1 MAESTPAAPTTGK
14 KGVTLSGIQAGR
26 TAVCT
31 VGREGKGLHYRGYDI
46 HDLAT
51 KSTYL
56 EVAHLLLYGELPNRQ
71 QLEAM
76 RGRIITDRAFPEPL
90 QRTLETLPSSAHPMD
105 VLRTACSFIGCV
117 EPETNPP
124 QQQHRIA
131 ERLMACFPSVLMYWH
146 QFHRAGVRIDTRSD
160 ETTIAGHILAL
171 LHRKPP
177 SELHRK
183 ALDVTLVLYAEHEFN
198 ASTFAARQITSTASD
213 FYSAITGAIG
223 ALRGALHGGANEGA
237 MELIDRFNTP
247 DEAERGIIDA
257 LARKEKLLGFG
268 HPVYTVVDPRS
279 DIVKAQAKLLCDAG
293 GQQNLFNVAER
304 IERTMMREK
313 KLFPNLDFY
322 AAVAYRMMGIPT
334 AMFTPLFVMSRTAG
348 WAAHVIEQR
357 AENKII
363 RPAAEYVGP
372 EPRPYVPLEQRG

>member
-1 MAESTPAAPTTGK
+1 MAEGK
-14 KGVTLSGIQAGR
+14 KSVALSGVSAGR
-26 TAVCT
+26 TAICT

-46 HDLAT
+46 RDLAE
-51 KSTYL
+51 KSNYND
-56 EVAHLLLYGELPNRQ
+56 VAYLLLYGELPDRAQ
-71 QLEAM
+71 SESF
-76 RGRIITDRAFPEPL
+76 RSRIIADRAFPVPL
-90 QRTLETLPSSAHPMD
+90 QRTLETLPAATHPMD
-105 VLRTACSFIGCV
+105 VMRTAASFIGCV

-131 ERLMACFPSVLMYWH
+131 ERLLAAFPSALMYWY
-146 QFHRAGVRIDTRSD
+146 QFHRGVGGGVRIDTRSD
-160 ETTIAGHILAL
+160 EPTIAGHFLQL

-177 SELHRK
+177 TELERH
-183 ALDVTLVLYAEHEFN
+183 ALDVTFVLYAEHEFN

-237 MELIDRFNTP
+237 MELIDRFQTP

-279 DIVKAQAKLLCDAG
+279 DLVKAQAKRLADAA
-293 GQQNLFNVAER
+293 GQQNLFDVAER
-304 IERTMMREK
+304 IEQVMMREK

-322 AAVAYRMMGIPT
+322 AAVAYRLMSIPT
-334 AMFTPLFVMSRTAG
+334 AMFTPLFVIARTAG
-348 WAAHVIEQR
+348 WSAHIIEQR
-357 AENKII
+357 SENKII

-372 EPRPYVPLEQRG
+372 EPRPFVPMDQR

>member
-1 MAESTPAAPTTGK
+1 MAEGK
-14 KGVTLSGIQAGR
+14 KSVALSGVSAGR
-26 TAVCT
+26 TAICT

-46 HDLAT
+46 RDLAE
-51 KSTYL
+51 KSNYND
-56 EVAHLLLYGELPNRQ
+56 VAYLLLYGELPDRAQ
-71 QLEAM
+71 SESF
-76 RGRIITDRAFPEPL
+76 RSRIIADRAFPVPL
-90 QRTLETLPSSAHPMD
+90 QRTLETLPAATHPMD
-105 VLRTACSFIGCV
+105 VMRTAASFIGCV

-131 ERLMACFPSVLMYWH
+131 ERLLAAFPSALMYWY
-146 QFHRAGVRIDTRSD
+146 QFHRGVGGGVRIDTRSD
-160 ETTIAGHILAL
+160 EPTIAGHFLQL

-177 SELHRK
+177 TELERH
-183 ALDVTLVLYAEHEFN
+183 ALDVTFVLYAEHEFN

-237 MELIDRFNTP
+237 MELIDRFQTP

-279 DIVKAQAKLLCDAG
+279 DQVKAQAKRLADAA
-293 GQQNLFNVAER
+293 GQQNLFDVAER
-304 IERTMMREK
+304 IEQVMMREK

-322 AAVAYRMMGIPT
+322 AAVAYRLMSIPT
-334 AMFTPLFVMSRTAG
+334 AMFTPLFVIARTAG
-348 WAAHVIEQR
+348 WSAHIIEQR
-357 AENKII
+357 GENKII
-363 RPAAEYVGP
+363 RPAAEYTGP
-372 EPRPYVPLEQRG
+372 EPRPFVPMDQR

>member
-1 MAESTPAAPTTGK
+1 MAEGK
-14 KGVTLSGIQAGR
+14 KSVVLSGIVAGR
-26 TAVCT
+26 TAICT

-46 HDLAT
+46 RELAE
-51 KSTYL
+51 KSNYND
-56 EVAHLLLYGELPNRQ
+56 VAYMLLYGELPNRSQ
-71 QLEAM
+71 SESF
-76 RGRIITDRAFPEPL
+76 RGRIIADRAFPVPL
-90 QRTLETLPSSAHPMD
+90 QRTLETLPASSHPMD
-105 VLRTACSFIGCV
+105 VLRTAASFIGCV

-131 ERLMACFPSVLMYWH
+131 ERLMATFPSMLMYWY

-160 ETTIAGHILAL
+160 EPTIAGHFLQL

-177 SELHRK
+177 AELDRR
-183 ALDVTLVLYAEHEFN
+183 ALDVTLILYAEHEFN

-223 ALRGALHGGANEGA
+223 ALGGAHEGA
-237 MELIDRFNTP
+237 MELIDRFKSP

-279 DIVKAQAKLLCDAG
+279 DIVKTQAKRLSDAAG
-293 GQQNLFNVAER
+293 KQNLFNIAER
-304 IERTMMREK
+304 IETVMMREK

-322 AAVAYRMMGIPT
+322 AAVAYRTLGIPT
-334 AMFTPLFVMSRTAG
+334 SMFTPLFVMSRTAG
-348 WAAHVIEQR
+348 WSAHVIEQR
-357 AENKII
+357 SENKII

-372 EPRPYVPLEQRG
+372 EPREYVGMEQRG

>member
-1 MAESTPAAPTTGK
+1 ME
-14 KGVTLSGIQAGR
+14 
-26 TAVCT
+26 TA
-31 VGREGKGLHYRGYDI
+31 Y
-46 HDLAT
+46 
-51 KSTYL
+51 
-56 EVAHLLLYGELPNRQ
+56 LLLYGELPTRQ

-76 RGRIITDRAFPEPL
+76 RGRIIADRAFPEPL
-90 QRTLETLPSSAHPMD
+90 QRTLEVLPQSAHPMD
-105 VLRTACSFIGCV
+105 VMRTACSFIGCV

-131 ERLMACFPSVLMYWH
+131 ERLLACFPSVLLYWY

-160 ETTIAGHILAL
+160 EPTIAGHILSL

-213 FYSAITGAIG
+213 IYSAITGAIG

-237 MELIDRFNTP
+237 MELIDRFKTP
-247 DEAERGIIDA
+247 DDAERGVVDA
-257 LARKEKLLGFG
+257 LTRKEKLLGFG

-279 DIVKAQAKLLCDAG
+279 DIVKAQAKQLCDAG
-293 GQQNLFNVAER
+293 GQQNLFAVAER
-304 IERTMMREK
+304 IERVMMREK

-348 WAAHVIEQR
+348 WAAHIIEQR

>member
-1 MAESTPAAPTTGK
+1 MAEGK
-14 KGVTLSGIQAGR
+14 KSVVLSGVTAGR
-26 TAVCT
+26 TAICT
-31 VGREGKGLHYRGYDI
+31 VGREGKGLHYRGYAI
-46 HDLAT
+46 GDLAEQ
-51 KSTYL
+51 SNYND
-56 EVAHLLLYGELPNRQ
+56 VAYLLLYGELPNRA
-71 QLEAM
+71 ESESF
-76 RGRIITDRAFPEPL
+76 RGRIIADRAFPVPL
-90 QRTLETLPSSAHPMD
+90 QRTLETLPASSHPMD
-105 VLRTACSFIGCV
+105 VLRTAASFIGCV

-131 ERLMACFPSVLMYWH
+131 ERLLACFPSVLMYWY
-146 QFHRAGVRIDTRSD
+146 QFHRGVGGGVRIDTRSD
-160 ETTIAGHILAL
+160 EPTIAGHFLQL

-177 SELHRK
+177 TELEQH
-183 ALDVTLVLYAEHEFN
+183 ALDVTFTLYAEHEFN

-237 MELIDRFNTP
+237 MELIDRFNSP

-279 DIVKAQAKLLCDAG
+279 DVVKAQAKRLADAA

-304 IERTMMREK
+304 IEQVMMREK

-322 AAVAYRMMGIPT
+322 AAVAYRVMGIPT
-334 AMFTPLFVMSRTAG
+334 AMFTPLFVIARTAG
-348 WAAHVIEQR
+348 WSAHIIEQR
-357 AENKII
+357 SENKII
-363 RPAAEYVGP
+363 RPAAEYIGP
-372 EPRPYVPLEQRG
+372 EPRAFVPMDQR